1 MGCVWTA
8 AALWAAGAA
17 EAATVTW
24 KSAVSGNWS
33 DGTKWS
39 TGAPPAAG
47 DTAIIDVAGT
57 YTVTVNTT
65 ATVAGLTVN
74 AATGRATVAVSGG
87 VLAINGPGVFGGG
100 GALNLVPGGTLGGS
114 GDVTVQRF
122 NWSGGQVEGA
132 GKLIFDSGATVDFV
146 DGGQHTLRDRRIV
159 NRATVNWPTVNGFLV
174 GFGAVWD
181 NEASG
186 VVDLTK
192 DAQVVYWGGVVP
204 VFNNAG
210 VLRKTGGAGQG
221 YFDWNVVNSGSVQ
234 QNSGTLNLRQGG
246 TLGAS
251 WSVGTGATLALAGG
265 TFATHAST
273 SLGGAGR
280 YQVAGG
286 TLNTA
291 VTHSTGVFVELAPGG
306 TIQGSADLTLAGK
319 FVWSG
324 GQVEG
329 AGKLIFDSGATV
341 DFVDGSQH
349 TLRDRRIVN
358 RTTVNWPTVNGFLV
372 GFGTV
377 WDNEASGV
385 VDLTK
390 DAQAVYWGGTVPVF
404 NNAGVLRKTG
414 GAGQGYFDWS
424 IVNSGSVQQNSG
436 TLNLRQGGTLSSSWS
451 VGTGAT
457 LALAGGTFATHASTS
472 LSGAGRYQVAGGTL
486 NSAVAHSTG
495 VFVEL
500 APGGTIQGSAD
511 LTLAGKFV
519 WSGGQVEGTGK
530 LIFPVGATVD
540 FVDGSQHTLRDRR
553 IVNRTTVNWPTV
565 NGFLVGFGTVWD
577 NEATGVVDLTKDA
590 QVVYWGGTVPVFNNA
605 GVLRK
610 TGGAG
615 QGYFDWTIVNSGS
628 VQQNSGTLNLR
639 QGGTLGASWSVGTGA
654 TLALAGGT
662 FATHAS
668 TSLSGAGR
676 YQVAGGTLN
685 SAVAHSTGV
694 FVELAPGGTIQ
705 GSADLT
711 LAGKFVWSGGQV
723 EGTGKLIFPV
733 GATVD
738 FVDGSQH
745 TLRDRRIVNR
755 TTVNWPTVN
764 GFLVGFGTVWDN
776 EAAGVV
782 DLTKDAQ
789 VVYWGGV
796 VPVFNNA
803 GVLRKTGGTGQGY
816 FDWTIVNSG
825 SVQQNSGTLNLRQ
838 GGTLSSSWSVGTG
851 ATLALAGGTFATH
864 ASTSLAGAGRY
875 QVAGGTLNTTV
886 AHSTGVFVELAPGGT
901 IQGSADLTLAG
912 KFVWSGGQVEGAG
925 KLILPAGATVDF
937 VDGGQ
942 HTLRDRRIVNATTV
956 NWPTVN
962 GFLVGFG
969 TVWDNEAAG
978 VVDLTKDAQV
988 VYWGGVVPVFNN
1000 AGVLRKTGGT
1010 AQAYFDFGFRNTGT
1024 VRLEKGTLN
1033 FRQGLQQTAGSL
1045 ELAGGNYEGGPAL
1058 LDIRGGVLSGAG
1070 TIGTGVSLAG
1080 ELRPGNPLGKL
1091 QSAPNWNVTNTP
1103 TSVSVIQLGGTQA
1116 GVTYDQY
1123 FTGGS
1128 LNLGG
1133 ELRIEFAN
1141 GFEPSGA
1148 DVFEI
1153 MRGAQ
1158 RKGTFSATNAPAG
1171 FLAEVNYS
1179 TTNVTLR
1186 LTKTAVVAPEITDQ
1200 PDSLTV
1206 LDGQSASFTV
1216 GATGSGLTYEWR
1228 RNGSPIPG
1236 ATGPTFTIPAAK
1248 FSDEGQYTVVV
1259 ANAGGSRTSAA
1270 AVLTVNPTSLES
1282 GLIARYPLDSD
1293 VLDAIGNAEGTI
1305 IGTTNFVAAG
1315 ARGGAF
1321 RFTGGSY
1328 IRLGANPALP
1338 IVDPAHAFSAS
1349 FWIRPR
1355 QQKEMVP
1362 VRLATPEGEFAL
1374 YLSSG
1379 NNGDFSTHF
1388 GFRGFASPATTDARS
1403 YVGSFLGCWTH
1414 VTVVY
1419 KGGAKDLNSSFAL
1432 FTNGEEMALNAR
1444 QTIGGGLGENTL
1456 GTNIGGANGWVN
1468 GDLDEVRIYG
1478 RALRPQD
1485 AVELA
1490 QDAPDCTI
1498 EILTQPV
1505 DVAVNPGGTA
1515 TFTVSAIGAQPVT
1528 YQWWKD
1534 DVRLEGAVTP
1544 GIVIGNAQLA
1554 NAGFYRVVLS
1564 NSFGS
1569 VTSAPAALSIN
1580 TLPPVITSQPAEVSV
1595 YAGEPASFTVV
1606 AVGTGMSYQWR
1617 KDGVAI
1623 PGATSP
1629 TYSIGATAP
1638 GDQGTYTV
1646 EVRNVAGPTVS
1657 FGAPLWVMS
1666 AGVDGLLSS
1675 YSWDNTIEDGTG
1687 TRDLQPLGEPA
1698 FRSGPR
1704 GTAALMDGFH
1714 YFYLGPNLAHPIVD
1728 DRRPFAVA
1736 FWMRHDL
1743 VSSTVPVQLA
1753 TAGSGFAL
1761 SMFAP
1766 GTAGGAS
1773 AQVAFGARRQRL
1785 VTTDS
1790 RALVTSQQGCWV
1802 HVAFQYQGGATD
1814 DPANSRLFINGQ
1826 PVVLQNAGQDGPGTH
1841 GVCKLGGSNNA
1852 LEPVVWGGMDELRI
1866 YRRALAPTEIAELS
1880 QGVPQCP
1887 PEITSSPGPTGAV
1900 QLGGILNLSVNAIG
1914 RPPLVYQWFRNGAA
1928 IAGATNAN
1936 YQAIAT
1942 VDVGG
1947 TYRVEVS
1954 NPEGTTPSG
1963 NTAITVTLPAPAG
1976 LANVSLG
1983 IPNYISG
1990 ASFINAY
1997 AGCVS
2002 FRGFGGGG
2010 GGVCITANGG
2020 RTWTVSN
2027 VGVTNDINAIQLV
2040 GGVGYIAGSSGL
2052 LCISTNG
2059 GASWNSFVTG
2069 TTASFNGLTFL
2080 NTTYGFAVGSGGTIC
2095 IYNGRTWAPTPA
2107 DAGVDFYGAAFAGDV
2122 AWAVGSGGAICRYV
2136 GGSWVPWATG
2146 TSVNF
2151 YGVSFLNPN
2160 FGFAVGA
2167 GGTICRWNGTTWVA
2181 LNSGTT
2187 GTFRS
2192 VVIVDANTAYVAGDN
2207 GLLCITRDGGNTW
2220 EPLGT
2225 GGNGSY
2231 GSLALSGGQ
2240 AFVFG
2245 AGGTGFAFSV
2255 PNQVLNQPPTIRI
2268 VNPTN
2273 TQQFYACFR
2282 MNVSALAS
2290 DPDGS
2295 ITNVTFYRGQFKLAE
2310 ISTPPRPGQPYR
2322 TSFYTDTFG
2331 EYVLTAVAT
2340 DNRGSVT
2347 VSDPVTVS
2355 VVPPPQDTA
2364 VAEAFTDEA
2373 GCILCFMGQI
2383 GGDYVLQGTLDLNPP
2398 IEWVNLSTNTVPEPL
2413 LRVNDLDALNHPYR
2427 FYRFVP
2433 FK

>member
-1 MGCVWTA
+1 LGTSDRDDARIMSHRFDLGFRSRMGCVWTA
-8 AALWAAGAA
+8 AALWAVGAA

-24 KSAVSGNWS
+24 KSAVSGNWN

-39 TGAPPAAG
+39 SGAPPAAG
-47 DTAIIDVAGT
+47 DTAVIDVAGT

-114 GDVTVQRF
+114 GDVTVGRF

-132 GKLIFDSGATVDFV
+132 GKLIFPAGATVDFV
-146 DGGQHTLRDRRIV
+146 DGGQHSLRDRRIV
-159 NRATVNWPTVNGFLV
+159 NAATVNWPTVNGFLV
-174 GFGAVWD
+174 GFGTVWD

-186 VVDLTK
+186 VVDLK
-192 DAQVVYWGGVVP
+192 QDAQVVFWGGAVP

-221 YFDWNVVNSGSVQ
+221 YFDWNIVNSGTVQ

-251 WSVGTGATLALAGG
+251 WSVGTGATLAMSGG
-265 TFATHAST
+265 TFSTHAST

-280 YQVAGG
+280 YLINAGVLNSSVAH
-286 TLNTA
+286 N
-291 VTHSTGVFVELAPGG
+291 TGVFIELAPNG
-306 TIQGSADLTLAGK
+306 TIQGSADLTLSGK

-329 AGKLIFDSGATV
+329 TGKLIFPVGATV
-341 DFVDGSQH
+341 DFVDGGQH

-385 VDLTK
+385 VDLK
-390 DAQAVYWGGTVPVF
+390 QDAQVVFWGGAVPVFNNAGVLRKTGGAGQGYFDWSIVNSGTVQQNSGTLNLRQGGTLSSSWSVGTGATLAMSGGTFATHASTSLAGAGRYLINAGVLNTSVAHNTGVFIELAPNGTIQGSADLTLSGKFVWSGGQVEGTGKLIFPVGATVDFVDGGQHSLRDRRIVNRTTVNWPTVNGFLVGFGTVWDNEASGVVDLKQDAQVVFWGGAVPVF

-451 VGTGAT
+451 VGAGAT
-457 LALAGGTFATHASTS
+457 LAMSGGTFSTHASTS
-472 LSGAGRYQVAGGTL
+472 LGGAGRYLINAGVL
-486 NSAVAHSTG
+486 NTSVAHNTG
-495 VFVEL
+495 VFIEL
-500 APGGTIQGSAD
+500 APNGTIQGSAD
-511 LTLAGKFV
+511 LTLSGKFV

-540 FVDGSQHTLRDRR
+540 FVDGGQHSLRDRR

-577 NEATGVVDLTKDA
+577 NEASGVVDLKQDA
-590 QVVYWGGTVPVFNNA
+590 QVVFWGGTVPVFNNA

-610 TGGAG
+610 TGG
-615 QGYFDWTIVNSGS
+615 
-628 VQQNSGTLNLR
+628 
-639 QGGTLGASWSVGTGA
+639 
-654 TLALAGGT
+654 
-662 FATHAS
+662 
-668 TSLSGAGR
+668 
-676 YQVAGGTLN
+676 
-685 SAVAHSTGV
+685 
-694 FVELAPGGTIQ
+694 
-705 GSADLT
+705 
-711 LAGKFVWSGGQV
+711 
-723 EGTGKLIFPV
+723 
-733 GATVD
+733 
-738 FVDGSQH
+738 
-745 TLRDRRIVNR
+745 
-755 TTVNWPTVN
+755 
-764 GFLVGFGTVWDN
+764 
-776 EAAGVV
+776 
-782 DLTKDAQ
+782 
-789 VVYWGGV
+789 
-796 VPVFNNA
+796 
-803 GVLRKTGGTGQGY
+803 TGQG
-816 FDWTIVNSG
+816 
-825 SVQQNSGTLNLRQ
+825 
-838 GGTLSSSWSVGTG
+838 
-851 ATLALAGGTFATH
+851 
-864 ASTSLAGAGRY
+864 
-875 QVAGGTLNTTV
+875 
-886 AHSTGVFVELAPGGT
+886 
-901 IQGSADLTLAG
+901 
-912 KFVWSGGQVEGAG
+912 
-925 KLILPAGATVDF
+925 
-937 VDGGQ
+937 
-942 HTLRDRRIVNATTV
+942 
-956 NWPTVN
+956 
-962 GFLVGFG
+962 
-969 TVWDNEAAG
+969 
-978 VVDLTKDAQV
+978 
-988 VYWGGVVPVFNN
+988 
-1000 AGVLRKTGGT
+1000 
-1010 AQAYFDFGFRNTGT
+1010 YFDFGFRNTGT

-1033 FRQGLQQTAGSL
+1033 FRQGLGQTAGLL
-1045 ELAGGNYEGGPAL
+1045 ELAGGNYGGGPAL
-1058 LDIRGGVLSGAG
+1058 LDVRGGVLAGAG
-1070 TIGTGVSLAG
+1070 NVGTGISVAG

-1091 QSAPNWNVTNTP
+1091 QSSPNWNVTNTP
-1103 TSVSVIQLGGTQA
+1103 SSVSVLQLGGTQA

-1133 ELRIEFAN
+1133 ELRVEFAN
-1141 GFEPSGA
+1141 GFEPTGA
-1148 DVFEI
+1148 DVFEV

-1171 FLAEVNYS
+1171 FLAEVTYS
-1179 TTNVTLR
+1179 STNVTLR

-1206 LDGQSASFTV
+1206 TDGQPASFTV
-1216 GATGSGLTYEWR
+1216 VATGAGLTYEWR
-1228 RNGSPIPG
+1228 RNGNVIPG
-1236 ATGPTFTIPAAK
+1236 ATGSTYTIPSAN
-1248 FSDEGQYTVVV
+1248 FPDEGQYTVVV
-1259 ANAGGSRTSAA
+1259 ANAGGSRTSTAA
-1270 AVLTVNPTSLES
+1270 TLAVNPANLDS
-1282 GLIARYPLDSD
+1282 GLVARYPLDSD
-1293 VLDAIGNAEGTI
+1293 VLDAVGAAEGTI
-1305 IGTTNFVAAG
+1305 VGTTTFVAAG
-1315 ARGGAF
+1315 ARDGAF
-1321 RFTGGSY
+1321 RCTGGNY

-1338 IVDPAHAFSAS
+1338 IVDPAHAFSAG

-1362 VRLATPEGEFAL
+1362 IRLATPEGEFAL

-1419 KGGAKDLNSSFAL
+1419 KGGPKDLNSSFAL
-1432 FTNGEEMALNAR
+1432 FINGEEMNLNAR
-1444 QTIGGGLGENTL
+1444 QTIGGGTGENAL
-1456 GTNIGGANGWVN
+1456 GTNTGGVNGWVN
-1468 GDLDEVRIYG
+1468 GDLDEVRIYA
-1478 RALRPQD
+1478 RALRLQD

-1505 DVAVNPGGTA
+1505 DVAVNPGATA
-1515 TFTVSAIGAQPVT
+1515 TFAVTAIGSQPLT

-1544 GIVIGNAQLA
+1544 GIVIGNSQLA

-1580 TLPPVITSQPAEVSV
+1580 TLPPVITTQPTEVSV
-1595 YAGEPASFTVV
+1595 YAGEPASFTVL

-1617 KDGVAI
+1617 KDGVEI
-1623 PGATSP
+1623 PGATSA
-1629 TYSIGATAP
+1629 TFSIGTTVP

-1646 EVRNVAGPTVS
+1646 EVRNSAGPTVS
-1657 FGAPLWVMS
+1657 FGTPLWVMS

-1675 YSWDNTIEDGTG
+1675 YSWENSIEDGTG

-1714 YFYLGPNLAHPIVD
+1714 YFYLGPNLGNPIVD

-1736 FWMRHDL
+1736 FWVRHDL
-1743 VSSTVPVQLA
+1743 AGSTVPVQLA
-1753 TAGSGFAL
+1753 TAGSGFAISL
-1761 SMFAP
+1761 LAP
-1766 GTAGGAS
+1766 GGNAVS
-1773 AQVAFGARRQRL
+1773 AQVAFGANRQNL
-1785 VTTDS
+1785 VTTDP

-1826 PVVLQNAGQDGPGTH
+1826 PVVLQNAGQGGYINH

-1852 LEPVVWGGMDELRI
+1852 VEPVVWGGMDELRI
-1866 YRRALAPTEIAELS
+1866 YRRALSLPEVAELS

-1887 PEITSSPGPTGAV
+1887 PEIVSAPAATGSV
-1900 QLGGILNLSVNAIG
+1900 QLGGILELSVNAIG
-1914 RPPLVYQWFRNGAA
+1914 RPPLVYQWFRNGTAV
-1928 IAGATNAN
+1928 AGGTNRVFSTV
-1936 YQAIAT
+1936 AT
-1942 VDVGG
+1942 VDAGG

-1954 NPEGTTPSG
+1954 NPEGTTPSS
-1963 NTAITVTLPAPAG
+1963 NSAITVTLPAPAG

-2010 GGVCITANGG
+2010 GGVCVTANGG

-2069 TTASFNGLTFL
+2069 TTAAFNGLTFL

-2231 GSLALSGGQ
+2231 GSLVLSGGQ

-2347 VSDPVTVS
+2347 VSEPVTVS

-2433 FK
+2433 YTKPEGSAATR